1 VAKRRR
7 PIGWAIAALV
17 IAASLGADTRSDTLR
32 SLLTLERR
40 SLAAEIRRL
49 TGASRRLESAI
60 ADLTAASRAVSE
72 ATGKDDAAMADAADG
87 LSRASGS
94 VNAAALEE
102 RLALERVAILRRRV
116 GDLEREASSTG
127 TRHEDPISG
136 DWHIRVDPGAQEG
149 DLHLSL
155 EGTLLGGSYS
165 LEGAMT
171 GSVRGTYVGDRLR
184 FDRID
189 SRLGFSAV
197 FYGRLLPDG
206 TVAGTWEA
214 TDLSGGGP
222 SSGTWSAVRKNEGE
236 EP

>member
-7 PIGWAIAALV
+7 TIGWAIAALV
-17 IAASLGADTRSDTLR
+17 IAASVSADTRADTLR
-32 SLLTLERR
+32 SLLSLERR

-49 TGASRRLESAI
+49 AAISRRLESAI
-60 ADLTAASRAVSE
+60 ADLTAASRAASE
-72 ATGKDDAAMADAADG
+72 AAGRDDAAMADAADA

-94 VNAAALEE
+94 VTAAALEE
-102 RLALERVAILRRRV
+102 RLALERVTLLRRRV
-116 GDLEREASSTG
+116 GDLEREAAGAG

-136 DWHIRVDPGAQEG
+136 DWHIRIDPGAQEG

-155 EGTLLGGSYS
+155 EGTLLGGTYS

-184 FDRID
+184 FDRVD

-222 SSGTWSAVRKNEGE
+222 SSGTWSAVKRNDGE

>member
-1 VAKRRR
+1 MRRR
-7 PIGWAIAALV
+7 TIGGAIAALIV
-17 IAASLGADTRSDTLR
+17 VGSLRADTRADALH
-32 SLLTLERR
+32 SLLGLERR
-40 SLAAEIRRL
+40 SLATEIRRL
-49 TGASRRLESAI
+49 TAVSRHLESAI
-60 ADLTAASRAVSE
+60 ADLTAASRAVAE
-72 ATGKDDAAMADAADG
+72 ATGKDEAAMAEAADG

-94 VNAAALEE
+94 VEAAALEE
-102 RLALERVAILRRRV
+102 RLALERVTLLRRRV
-116 GDLEREASSTG
+116 GELEREAAGAG

-171 GSVRGTYVGDRLR
+171 GSVRGTFVGDRLR

-222 SSGTWSAVRKNEGE
+222 SSGTWSAVKKNEGE

>member
-1 VAKRRR
+1 MRRR
-7 PIGWAIAALV
+7 TIGWAIAALV
-17 IAASLGADTRSDTLR
+17 IAASLRADTRADALR
-32 SLLTLERR
+32 SLLALERH
-40 SLAAEIRRL
+40 SLATEIRRL
-49 TGASRRLESAI
+49 TAVSRRLESAI
-60 ADLTAASRAVSE
+60 ADLTAASRAVAE
-72 ATGKDDAAMADAADG
+72 ATGKDEAAMAEAADG

-94 VNAAALEE
+94 VEAAALEE
-102 RLALERVAILRRRV
+102 RLALERVTLLRRRV
-116 GDLEREASSTG
+116 GELEREAAGAG

-171 GSVRGTYVGDRLR
+171 GSVRGTFVGDRLR

-222 SSGTWSAVRKNEGE
+222 SSGTWSAVKKNEGE

>member
-1 VAKRRR
+1 MRRR
-7 PIGWAIAALV
+7 TIGWAIAALV
-17 IAASLGADTRSDTLR
+17 IAGSVRADTRSDAIR
-32 SLLTLERR
+32 SLLALERR
-40 SLAAEIRRL
+40 SLATEIRRL
-49 TGASRRLESAI
+49 TAVSRRLESAI
-60 ADLTAASRAVSE
+60 ADLTAASRAVAE
-72 ATGKDDAAMADAADG
+72 AAGKDESAMAEAADG
-87 LSRASGS
+87 LSRASGA
-94 VNAAALEE
+94 VEAAALEE
-102 RLALERVAILRRRV
+102 RLALERVTLLRRRV
-116 GDLEREASSTG
+116 GELEREAAGTG

-171 GSVRGTYVGDRLR
+171 GSVRGTFVGDRLR

-222 SSGTWSAVRKNEGE
+222 SSGTWSAVKKNEGE

>member
-1 VAKRRR
+1 MAKRRR
-7 PIGWAIAALV
+7 TIGWAIAALV
-17 IAASLGADTRSDTLR
+17 IAASVSADTRADTLR
-32 SLLTLERR
+32 SLLSLERR

-49 TGASRRLESAI
+49 AAISRRLESAI
-60 ADLTAASRAVSE
+60 ADLTAASRAAAE
-72 ATGKDDAAMADAADG
+72 AAGKDDAAMADAADG

-102 RLALERVAILRRRV
+102 RLALERVTLLRRRV
-116 GDLEREASSTG
+116 GDLEREAAGTG

-136 DWHIRVDPGAQEG
+136 DWHIRIDPGAQEG

-155 EGTLLGGSYS
+155 EGTLLGGTYT

-184 FDRID
+184 FDRVD

-222 SSGTWSAVRKNEGE
+222 SSGTWSAVKRNDGE